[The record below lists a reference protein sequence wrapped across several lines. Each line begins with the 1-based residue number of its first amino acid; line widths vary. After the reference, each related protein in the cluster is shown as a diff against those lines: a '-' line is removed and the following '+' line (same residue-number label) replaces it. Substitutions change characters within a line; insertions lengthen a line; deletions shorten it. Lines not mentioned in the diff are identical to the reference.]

1 MTKDFHDHHDV
12 CPPSMVKWFDNF
24 LRPWVHKPHKLFG
37 PHVRKGM
44 TVLDVGCGAG
54 WATIG
59 LARLVGQEG
68 RVIAADLQP
77 AMLNMTRNRAAKLG
91 LSRRIVRH
99 RTDRDRIGTEY
110 RIDFANAFWMVHET
124 PDQQAFLQE
133 IFDLLEPGGK
143 LFIAEPK
150 GHVSKNDFEATIIL
164 AQETGY
170 QIATRP
176 KVMFSRAVVLN
187 KPKP

>member
-1 MTKDFHDHHDV
+1 MPEENHI
-12 CPPSMVKWFDNF
+12 CQPSAVKWFDNF
-24 LRPWVHKPHKLFG
+24 LRPWVHKPAKLFG
-37 PHVRKGM
+37 PYVRPGM

-54 WATIG
+54 WATLG
-59 LARLVGQEG
+59 LARLVGPEG

-77 AMLNMTRNRAAKLG
+77 AMLNMTRNRAARLG

-99 RTDRDRIGTEY
+99 KTEPDRIGTEY

-133 IFDLLEPGGK
+133 IYDLLEPGGH

-150 GHVSKNDFEATIIL
+150 GHVSQQAFESTTTQ
-164 AQETGY
+164 AQAIGY
-170 QIATRP
+170 KIQSHR
-176 KVMFSRAVVLN
+176 KVFLSRAVVLQ
-187 KPKP
+187 KPKD